1 MKQLGLVLVMMSVAL
16 FASTVQAAD
25 SPQEKEKASV
35 ESKEPKAQPEEKE
48 EIQNP
53 IVKMVTSR
61 GEILIELDAVKAPVS
76 VENFLSYAQEDF
88 YNGTIFHRVIK
99 DFMIQ
104 GGGFSSDMQKK
115 ETKAPIK
122 NESEN
127 GLRNNRGTIA
137 MARTNNP
144 DSATSQ
150 FFINHKDNQFLNAGK
165 GKPGYAVFG
174 KVIGGMDVVDE
185 IAGVSTRQVGSHGN
199 VPVEPISIESMIV
212 IPVEEIQKH
221 DEEHEGHD
229 HDSHEHDDNH
239 ND

>member
-1 MKQLGLVLVMMSVAL
+1 MKQLGFVLIAVSMMFLVSA
-16 FASTVQAAD
+16 TQAEESSQGQDKAPNE
-25 SPQEKEKASV
+25 SKKPEQKKEKEKV
-35 ESKEPKAQPEEKE
+35 EVE
-48 EIQNP
+48 NP
-53 IVKMVTSR
+53 VVKMITNR
-61 GEILIELDAVKAPVS
+61 GEIIVELDAKNAPIT
-76 VENFLSYAQEDF
+76 VENFLSYVQEDF

-104 GGGFSSDMQKK
+104 GGGFTSDMQKK

-122 NESEN
+122 NESDN

-150 FFINHKDNQFLNAGK
+150 FFINHKDNHFLNAGK

-174 KVIGGMDVVDE
+174 KVIEGMDVVDG
-185 IAGVSTRQVGSHGN
+185 IAEVTTRQLGSHGN
-199 VPVEPISIESMIV
+199 VPTEPVSIESVEV
-212 IPVEEIQKH
+212 IDLPKPVEHQEE
-221 DEEHEGHD
+221 DENHEHD
-229 HDSHEHDDNH
+229 HDH